1 LRRVTTRACDLG
13 LRGGGRKIEVE
24 EATRL
29 GDVEFGQDLGLAGGR
44 GGALGH
50 PSFCRLHGHEV
61 HAVELVTDVAPG
73 VTGAVLDDPHEEE
86 PQPAELDVLL
96 DRVVGKFTSRHL
108 RRAPEIG
115 ALYAIGEWLN
125 LAQAFTAVRDGRAGR
140 SGRDVCV
147 REPWPADL

>member
-1 LRRVTTRACDLG
+1 MIGGQAKPQYI
-13 LRGGGRKIEVE
+13 RGETGTV
-24 EATRL
+24 
-29 GDVEFGQDLGLAGGR
+29 
-44 GGALGH
+44 
-50 PSFCRLHGHEV
+50 HE
-61 HAVELVTDVAPG
+61 LN
-73 VTGAVLDDPHEEE
+73 DDYVV
-86 PQPAELDVLL
+86 VLL